1 MKIKSIVRLVL
12 ISMLMLAAAPAYS
25 GEAMQIWRCEIED
38 GTTEK
43 AIKEH
48 AVKWLAAAKKLNG
61 AKDLK
66 ASVSFPVAVN
76 ATGQIDMLFA
86 IVVPDFESWGK
97 FWDAYGDSEIAE
109 MDSKFGGINCP
120 DSVVWETF
128 VVK

>member
-1 MKIKSIVRLVL
+1 MIIKSIVRLVL

-48 AVKWLAAAKKLNG
+48 AEKWLAAAKKLNG

-86 IVVPDFESWGK
+86 IVAPDFESWGK

-109 MDSKFGGINCP
+109 MDSKFGSINCP